1 VESDPRIIELLTDM
15 VMKRDA
21 MLKEQQ
27 RTNAELH
34 ELISRV
40 AGLDDQQA
48 KTNLGIGELRLSV
61 MRVADELHD
70 IHDIHDI
77 HELRERVQRL
87 ESQVFGQQ

>member
-1 VESDPRIIELLTDM
+1 MESDPRSIELLTDM
-15 VMKRDA
+15 VMKQDA

-40 AGLDDQQA
+40 EGLDDQQA

-61 MRVADELHD
+61 MRLADELHD
-70 IHDIHDI
+70 T

-87 ESQVFGQQ
+87 ESQVFGQR